1 MNEKQ
6 VMDWLKLNKP
16 DVYYLAISS
25 TNLVK
30 NGNVRDLG
38 TLYAEANEYIQLDW
52 VNENTNLRVIKRDEF
67 DNSGTAD
74 GWDLITSDGVLKIQ
88 SKLRFGGF
96 HIEQTRRNT
105 TNNALNNRANSGY
118 IRYAVGEADVYL
130 FSKPKSLEQYTDIK
144 SWDIIAIPEEELIDL
159 NCPGFLYRSVPKK
172 IWTKWIGKTKD
183 VLEQTHNLKKGEIKN
198 LIY

>member
-1 MNEKQ
+1 MNEPQ
-6 VMDWLKLNKP
+6 IMEWLKLNKP
-16 DVYYLAISS
+16 DVYYLALSS

-38 TLYAEANEYIQLDW
+38 KLYAEANEYIQLDW
-52 VNENTNLRVIKRDEF
+52 INENTNLRVIKRDEF

-105 TNNALNNRANSGY
+105 TNNSLNNRANSGY

-130 FSKPKSLEQYTDIK
+130 FSKPKSLEKYTDIK
-144 SWDIIAIPEEELIDL
+144 SWDIIAIPEEDLIDL

-172 IWTKWIGKTKD
+172 IWVKWIGRTKD
-183 VLEQTHNLKKGEIKN
+183 VLEQTHTLKRVQ
-198 LIY
+198 

>member
-1 MNEKQ
+1 MNEPQ
-6 VMDWLKLNKP
+6 IMEWLKLNKP
-16 DVYYLAISS
+16 DVYYLALSS

-38 TLYAEANEYIQLDW
+38 KLYAEANEYIQLDW
-52 VNENTNLRVIKRDEF
+52 INENTNLRVIKRDEF

-74 GWDLITSDGVLKIQ
+74 GWDLITSDGVMKIQ

-105 TNNALNNRANSGY
+105 TNNSLNNRANSGY

-130 FSKPKSLEQYTDIK
+130 FSKPKSLEKYIDIK
-144 SWDIIAIPEEELIDL
+144 SWDIIAIPEEDLIDL

-172 IWTKWIGKTKD
+172 IWTKWIGRTKD
-183 VLEQTHNLKKGEIKN
+183 VLEQTHTLKRVQ
-198 LIY
+198 

>member
-1 MNEKQ
+1 MNESQ
-6 VMDWLKLNKP
+6 IMEWLKLNKP
-16 DVYYLAISS
+16 DVYYLALSS

-38 TLYAEANEYIQLDW
+38 KLYAEANEYIQLDW
-52 VNENTNLRVIKRDEF
+52 INENTNLRVIKRDEF

-74 GWDLITSDGVLKIQ
+74 GWDLITSDGVMKIQ

-105 TNNALNNRANSGY
+105 TNNSLNNRANSGY

-130 FSKPKSLEQYTDIK
+130 FSKPKSLEKYIDIK
-144 SWDIIAIPEEELIDL
+144 SWDIIAIPEEDLIDL

-172 IWTKWIGKTKD
+172 IWTKWIGRTKD
-183 VLEQTHNLKKGEIKN
+183 VLEQTHTLKRVQ
-198 LIY
+198 

>member
-1 MNEKQ
+1 MNEPQ
-6 VMDWLKLNKP
+6 IMEWLKLNKP
-16 DVYYLAISS
+16 DVYYLALSS

-38 TLYAEANEYIQLDW
+38 KLYAEANEYIQLDW
-52 VNENTNLRVIKRDEF
+52 INENTNLRVIKRDEF

-74 GWDLITSDGVLKIQ
+74 GWDLITSDGVMKIQ

-105 TNNALNNRANSGY
+105 TNNSLNNRANSGY

-130 FSKPKSLEQYTDIK
+130 FSKPKSLEKYTDIK
-144 SWDIIAIPEEELIDL
+144 SWDIIAIPEEDLIDL
-159 NCPGFLYRSVPKK
+159 NYPGFLYRSVPKK
-172 IWTKWIGKTKD
+172 IWTKWIGRTKD
-183 VLEQTHNLKKGEIKN
+183 VLEQTHTLKRVQ
-198 LIY
+198 